1 MPETEDVFKQFE
13 SRGCLDAIE
22 SMQHHPNG
30 TIYEMAQA
38 ICNYYNEIQDQEQAD
53 GELNAAGAST
63 AASAIALQD

>member
-38 ICNYYNEIQDQEQAD
+38 ICNYYNEI
-53 GELNAAGAST
+53 
-63 AASAIALQD
+63 